1 MHKVHNHCTGIQD
14 QEKSARLN
22 LATTLVGVLNLVYYV
37 YHNTIWPCHLQQAR
51 HVCEWRSRYQMLV
64 LQYISPRG
72 RVESAWPEGDPSSFP
87 NIDIQGARAGP
98 AGAGAGAGPAGA
110 GAGAGNGNGQRDKI
124 ACTRNYF
131 YFVVRKD
138 ISRSR
143 FSFLFLLVFLGREK
157 TWTLEMKRV
166 PT

>member
-1 MHKVHNHCTGIQD
+1 MALWVAVNRCLHIA
-14 QEKSARLN
+14 S
-22 LATTLVGVLNLVYYV
+22 
-37 YHNTIWPCHLQQAR
+37 
-51 HVCEWRSRYQMLV
+51 
-64 LQYISPRG
+64 G

-87 NIDIQGARAGP
+87 NIDIQGAGAGP
-98 AGAGAGAGPAGA
+98 AGAGAEAGPA

-138 ISRSR
+138 IFRSR